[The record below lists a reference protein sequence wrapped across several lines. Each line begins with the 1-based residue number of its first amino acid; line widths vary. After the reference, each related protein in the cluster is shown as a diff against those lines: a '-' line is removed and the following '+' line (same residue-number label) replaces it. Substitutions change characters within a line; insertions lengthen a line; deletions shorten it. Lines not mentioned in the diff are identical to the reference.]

1 MELVFPAGA
10 KGNTLFFRDALV
22 LSLPLRVSINLFFL
36 VAVAVRRDERRRCS
50 LELLWMSESKSTT
63 SAFLARAVSARPLW
77 SMLLEAAVRLTLVG
91 TAGSEEGTEGRLPSS
106 VDETM
111 EGGVYP
117 VGDSLDI
124 FTDRLTSA

>member
-10 KGNTLFFRDALV
+10 QGNTLFFRDALV
-22 LSLPLRVSINLFFL
+22 LSLPFRVSINLFFL

-50 LELLWMSESKSTT
+50 LELLWISESKSTT
-63 SAFLARAVSARPLW
+63 SAFCARAGSARPLW
-77 SMLLEAAVRLTLVG
+77 SMLLEAAVRLTFVG

-124 FTDRLTSA
+124 FTDRVTRA